1 MALQSLLSAMLP
13 SAVVGLSV
21 DSAFESVVNVFYLL
35 QWQLPVLPVVCIVL
49 GVLTARKTHRSTF
62 NWVLVGLFAGVIPVV
77 GPVLMVVAYFWY
89 PPPAPTRRAGYHP
102 PGSGA
107 ARTKPGSGAARTK
120 RGQRR
125 PRTGSASQPARRRTG
140 DARREGATTPRQ
152 DTAADARR
160 EGAAT
165 PRQEMT
171 GDGPTE
177 GAKVTPAEEAD
188 AARRTEADDRP

>member
-107 ARTKPGSGAARTK
+107 ARTK

-140 DARREGATTPRQ
+140 DTRREGATTPRQ

>member
-107 ARTKPGSGAARTK
+107 ARTKPGSGAD
-120 RGQRR
+120 RGPAPRRNPPDAGRATPGEREQRR
-125 PRTGSASQPARRRTG
+125 LGK
-140 DARREGATTPRQ
+140 TPRQ
-152 DTAADARR
+152 TPGERAQRR
-160 EGAAT
+160 LGK
-165 PRQEMT
+165 R
-171 GDGPTE
+171 
-177 GAKVTPAEEAD
+177 
-188 AARRTEADDRP
+188 